1 MEKNCFHISSIK
13 GVDDNNLPVLNAL
26 SFITD
31 GLGDFELGFMAP
43 VGTIISWTGG
53 VQLLAGAVNQ
63 SLVYS
68 PFTIVNSVN
77 TTVVKGSPATKITI
91 NNKYALTRLNV
102 KSTHVSVALKDIY
115 GCSALEVI
123 MESDSNTSLEGLDIS
138 KLLSNKLKLIQGIKK
153 IICDLA
159 ALGTKTDM
167 ERIEGTM
174 ENQSVI
180 YGNISSL
187 VNLKKLTMIDL
198 RYSTVE
204 GNLESFVENQMQ
216 GTNGRTSGTLEMKL
230 NASQVTLNGTPVTLT
245 MRLNYSSDTCVLK
258 DTSNNV
264 KATYTKST
272 GTWTYA

>member
-43 VGTIISWTGG
+43 VGTVISWTGG
-53 VQLLAGAVNQ
+53 VQLFAGAVNQ

-68 PFTIVNSVN
+68 PFTIVNSGN

-159 ALGTKTDM
+159 VLGTKTDM

-174 ENQSVI
+174 ETQSVI

-230 NASQVTLNGTPVTLT
+230 NASQVTLNGTPVPLT

-258 DTSNNV
+258 DSSNNV
-264 KATYTKST
+264 KATYTKSS